1 MAEWNELELQ
11 TECDCFCQYLVDRR
25 ATPDILAAYLA
36 GHRSLP
42 VPFEEPIDHLLLRW
56 ARSGNWRLRLA
67 DTYARLARPL
77 SLVRMKMALAIAV
90 LENSRSTHRVMNS
103 GPEPKRLRMRKG
115 RGWSRL
121 LGLGPGL
128 AVMAW
133 WTVLSITVLS
143 PIHLLLAA
151 SPKPRG

>member
-42 VPFEEPIDHLLLRW
+42 VPIEAPIDRLLLRW
-56 ARSGNWRLRLA
+56 ARNGDWRLRLA

-90 LENSRSTHRVMNS
+90 LESSRTTHRVMNS
-103 GPEPKRLRMRKG
+103 GAKRLRVRKG

-128 AVMAW
+128 AVMVG
-133 WTVLSITVLS
+133 WTVLSITILS
-143 PIHLLLAA
+143 PIHLLIAV
-151 SPKPRG
+151 SGKSRG